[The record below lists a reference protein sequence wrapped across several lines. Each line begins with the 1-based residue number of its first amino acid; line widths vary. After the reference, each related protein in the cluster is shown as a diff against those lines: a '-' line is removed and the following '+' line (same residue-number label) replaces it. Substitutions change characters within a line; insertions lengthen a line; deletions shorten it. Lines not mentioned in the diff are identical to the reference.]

1 MFCVYTLNKCATFDY
16 FHSKFAMVNTLENH
30 VNDKKKIGEIR
41 EFMTYT
47 SIISATSAFRSL
59 DQVKTIIG

>member
-1 MFCVYTLNKCATFDY
+1 
-16 FHSKFAMVNTLENH
+16 MVNTLENH